1 MARLAREGR
10 RRVAQSQSP
19 LLLRRSARLR
29 EHTAA
34 NHPHCLKRRHLPSPS
49 PSTPEEPVAPKK
61 RRRGEPDE
69 VEREHKRTRVTPDHH
84 QQSENL
90 PREPVAHW
98 VETFTWPKSTKQNSA
113 VAMSA
118 STSTKRRSSSTH
130 YSERQQRLEQNRIY
144 MKSSVLL
151 QKASKQ
157 LCNDL
162 LMGDRSPSQHPCYPV
177 ERTDEVL
184 ERLTVLNEARLQR
197 DVTSWLVPSAE
208 HLYFSGCAELGYIGE
223 EIQSE
228 WVRCDGRLQA
238 ETGLCRR
245 AAAKRL

>member
-1 MARLAREGR
+1 
-10 RRVAQSQSP
+10 
-19 LLLRRSARLR
+19 
-29 EHTAA
+29 
-34 NHPHCLKRRHLPSPS
+34 
-49 PSTPEEPVAPKK
+49 
-61 RRRGEPDE
+61 
-69 VEREHKRTRVTPDHH
+69 
-84 QQSENL
+84 
-90 PREPVAHW
+90 
-98 VETFTWPKSTKQNSA
+98 
-113 VAMSA
+113 
-118 STSTKRRSSSTH
+118 
-130 YSERQQRLEQNRIY
+130 